1 MAVYGATMGCGPMT
15 DSGRM
20 AAVHGRVLFA
30 GVAAGRALVLDQP
43 LSFWG
48 GIDQATGLII
58 DHRHPSAGA
67 IVTRR
72 VLLMPSGRGSSSSS
86 SVLAEAIRA
95 EVAPAAILLLEP
107 DPILVVGAIVAKEL
121 YGRALPIVM
130 LDQSGYRDILDGD
143 LIKVD
148 ATGALATVTV
158 TR

>member
-1 MAVYGATMGCGPMT
+1 MT

-20 AAVHGRVLFA
+20 EAVHGRVLFA
-30 GVAAGRALVLDQP
+30 GAATGRALVLEQP

-67 IVTRR
+67 IVSGR
-72 VLLMPSGRGSSSSS
+72 VLVMRSGRGSSSSS

-121 YGRALPIVM
+121 YGRALPIVV
-130 LDQSGYRDILDGD
+130 LNESEHRDIRDGD
-143 LIKVD
+143 LIDVE

-158 TR
+158 RS